1 MTNIV
6 TSAVSSDLVVTS
18 DLATFLATQMADAET
33 QWSLGAFGAIAEFSR
48 DADEPVAL
56 AQNDASLTAVTGR
69 GGIRLDLH
77 AEMRPFA
84 FETTTK
90 ASWNHRIALCLPR
103 ERCAMN
109 GREVLTE
116 LGRDGDALRG
126 EDRDAVLFDLG
137 LGTIQVDCCVRIA
150 DASVAAQL
158 RAHCGHPAFAS
169 PAMGIILANSPH
181 RVFLSRLGRIE
192 VFQPIPP
199 PHGKS
204 PDGPHTHVL
213 PALLRHRRT
222 HAATEP
228 IPKGFVPCAH
238 VYPPHPAK
246 DALGRERAFDRNHHD
261 AFQAIL
267 RDYGDPTFL
276 ALKQQVLD
284 AIIAGA
290 DPSAITVPDQRF
302 ARTNIRVTLRQLQAQ
317 RDTISVDASLTT
329 SLAASLATWLAA
341 HEPHGDS
348 IDDPHHHEANAS

>member
-1 MTNIV
+1 V
-6 TSAVSSDLVVTS
+6 TSAVTSDRVVTS
-18 DLATFLATQMADAET
+18 DLAAFLATQMASAET
-33 QWSLGAFGAIAEFSR
+33 QWSLGTFGAIAEFSR

-56 AQNDASLTAVTGR
+56 ARNDASLEAVTDR
-69 GGIRLDLH
+69 GAIRLDLR
-77 AEMRPFA
+77 ANMRPVA

-103 ERCAMN
+103 ESCAMN

-116 LGRDGDALRG
+116 LGRDGDALRAQ
-126 EDRDAVLFDLG
+126 DRDAVLFDLG
-137 LGTIQVDCCVRIA
+137 LGALQIDCCVRIA
-150 DASVAAQL
+150 DPAVAAQL
-158 RAHCGHPAFAS
+158 RNHCGHPVFAS

-181 RVFLSRLGRIE
+181 RVFFSRLGRVE
-192 VFQPIPP
+192 VFQEIPP

-204 PDGPHTHVL
+204 PEGPHTHVL

-222 HAATEP
+222 HPATEP
-228 IPKGFVPCAH
+228 IPQGFVPCAH
-238 VYPPHPAK
+238 IYPPHPAK

-261 AFQAIL
+261 TFQAIL

-284 AIIAGA
+284 AIVAGV

-317 RDTISVDASLTT
+317 RETTSVDSP
-329 SLAASLATWLAA
+329 LATSLATWLAA
-341 HEPHGDS
+341 HERHGET
-348 IDDPHHHEANAS
+348 IDDPHHHEASAS